1 MIGYRFE
8 TSMCASGRGLGI
20 PWLRVFGR
28 RTSINPASIIGSNKT
43 EKEKPQMREKRK
55 SQKQSQPDIGA
66 KRNTRLGHELHFYPH
81 PQVVLTMIK
90 VGRYM

>member
-28 RTSINPASIIGSNKT
+28 RTSINPASIIGSNET
-43 EKEKPQMREKRK
+43 EKEKPQMREKESHKDNHSQILEQKATHGLVMSCIFIPTLK
-55 SQKQSQPDIGA
+55 SFSP
-66 KRNTRLGHELHFYPH
+66 
-81 PQVVLTMIK
+81 
-90 VGRYM
+90 